1 MDTDSMFI
9 NQTELYETLTKFL
22 TNIKKDGSERRTI
35 DNYKRKADMLEV
47 YWREY
52 QENHRKMCEFAELD
66 HVYFKKGCF
75 DTVEEVYSN
84 IKEIIDKTIKQLL
97 GVSPRRP
104 EAGEAQP
111 SPDIRTKQQLSVSQR
126 RLEAGA
132 TQPQPGPAFVNDV
145 TPQRDDFLPSAG
157 GSSKLDELMKKQ
169 NLNFKAFLRTVSK
182 TQVDKFENQWQ
193 FENALR
199 SLDSRWREI
208 DKLHWEIE
216 GENGS
221 EDINYQEQ
229 FCEHEET
236 YIELTETINT
246 KMWSVKHRERSAPQ
260 MDIPVFHGTYD
271 HWVSFKDLFSEAID
285 KNPSISNAQKIQF
298 LKSKV
303 AGEAERL
310 IHHLQISSDNYKSI
324 TCALCNTEHA
334 LWRCPTF
341 LEMTPLQKSKKIE
354 QLNFCQNCLCN
365 HFKKPCIS
373 VKRCRKCLGKH
384 NTLLHDALVD
394 QSTTT
399 SAKPNAKQTN
409 SEATKENTF
418 RSSHVSWDDRS
429 EILLATAVV
438 KVTGSDGTQHTM
450 RALVDQGSQLSL
462 INENAAQILGLK
474 RAHFKG
480 QIYGAGEKENSSKG
494 MIEIALQSTHSKFSF
509 ATNVIIINNLIKR
522 LPNNTFTK
530 PSSWDHIQGINLADQ
545 KFNVSRPVDLLLG
558 ADVYSKI
565 MLGGILRGDKDE
577 QPIAQQ
583 TQLGWLL
590 VGSMK
595 PYYHCNVVLNNTE
608 ELLKFW
614 ENEDINQKIEMS
626 NDDHE

>member
-1 MDTDSMFI
+1 
-9 NQTELYETLTKFL
+9 
-22 TNIKKDGSERRTI
+22 KDGSERRTI

-104 EAGEAQP
+104 EAGETKP
-111 SPDIRTKQQLSVSQR
+111 SPDIRIKQQVSVSQR

-132 TQPQPGPAFVNDV
+132 TQPQPGPAFDV

-157 GSSKLDELMKKQ
+157 GSNKLDEMMKKQ
-169 NLNFKAFLRTVSK
+169 NLNFKALMRTMSK
-182 TQVDKFENQWQ
+182 TQVNKFENQWQ

-221 EDINYQEQ
+221 EDINYQEL

-285 KNPSISNAQKIQF
+285 KNPSISNAQKMQF

-310 IHHLQISSDNYKSI
+310 IHHLQISSDNYKPNMSAYHVSQSI

-480 QIYGAGEKENSSKG
+480 QIYGVGEKENSSKG
-494 MIEIALQSTHSKFSF
+494 MIEIAIQSTHSKFSF

-530 PSSWDHIQGINLADQ
+530 PSSWDHIQGINLADPE
-545 KFNVSRPVDLLLG
+545 FNVSRPVDLLLG

-608 ELLKFW
+608 
-614 ENEDINQKIEMS
+614 
-626 NDDHE
+626 

>member
-169 NLNFKAFLRTVSK
+169 NLNFKALLRTVSK
-182 TQVDKFENQWQ
+182 TQVDKFENHWQ

-221 EDINYQEQ
+221 EDINYQEL

-310 IHHLQISSDNYKSI
+310 IHHLQISSDNYK
-324 TCALCNTEHA
+324 
-334 LWRCPTF
+334 
-341 LEMTPLQKSKKIE
+341 
-354 QLNFCQNCLCN
+354 
-365 HFKKPCIS
+365 
-373 VKRCRKCLGKH
+373 
-384 NTLLHDALVD
+384 
-394 QSTTT
+394 
-399 SAKPNAKQTN
+399 
-409 SEATKENTF
+409 
-418 RSSHVSWDDRS
+418 
-429 EILLATAVV
+429 
-438 KVTGSDGTQHTM
+438 
-450 RALVDQGSQLSL
+450 
-462 INENAAQILGLK
+462 
-474 RAHFKG
+474 
-480 QIYGAGEKENSSKG
+480 
-494 MIEIALQSTHSKFSF
+494 
-509 ATNVIIINNLIKR
+509 
-522 LPNNTFTK
+522 
-530 PSSWDHIQGINLADQ
+530 
-545 KFNVSRPVDLLLG
+545 
-558 ADVYSKI
+558 
-565 MLGGILRGDKDE
+565 
-577 QPIAQQ
+577 
-583 TQLGWLL
+583 
-590 VGSMK
+590 
-595 PYYHCNVVLNNTE
+595 
-608 ELLKFW
+608 
-614 ENEDINQKIEMS
+614 
-626 NDDHE
+626 